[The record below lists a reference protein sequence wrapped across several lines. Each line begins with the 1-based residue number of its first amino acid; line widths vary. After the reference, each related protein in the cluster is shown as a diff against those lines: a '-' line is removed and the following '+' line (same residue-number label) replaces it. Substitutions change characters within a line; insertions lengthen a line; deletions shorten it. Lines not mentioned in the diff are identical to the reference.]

1 MWHHN
6 TLLVSLLLWLLV
18 LFVILFSLSLLNL
31 DFPQGLVLCPLL
43 LTLYVL
49 SQSNCIKAHNFNYKF
64 CRVSYSVCLQPQSP
78 LRAAEHRPLHLF
90 SSEAPQTLSTKHVS
104 HSGVLPSPPLQGLS
118 PLPSSDPAQHL
129 AVFFDR
135 PPLFTSCLI
144 HHQVL
149 LTLPPKSLS
158 KQPLT
163 LHIFHYYPNPNQGI
177 SCMDYNHLFPQQMHS
192 SHPVS
197 LPLHIHSA
205 DKMIL
210 CRHFILL
217 PLLEMPQW
225 LSTTFST
232 KTNILFSKP
241 TKLSTIW

>member
-1 MWHHN
+1 MFSPKVIILKPTTSITNSAGCLTVFVSSLDLPSELQNTDLSTCSAQRLLRLCPPNMWVTLVFFHHLLYRDCLHCHPVTQPN
-6 TLLVSLLLWLLV
+6 TWQ
-18 LFVILFSLSLLNL
+18 FSLT
-31 DFPQGLVLCPLL
+31 G
-43 LTLYVL
+43 
-49 SQSNCIKAHNFNYKF
+49 
-64 CRVSYSVCLQPQSP
+64 
-78 LRAAEHRPLHLF
+78 
-90 SSEAPQTLSTKHVS
+90 
-104 HSGVLPSPPLQGLS
+104 
-118 PLPSSDPAQHL
+118 
-129 AVFFDR
+129 

-163 LHIFHYYPNPNQGI
+163 LHILHYYPNPNQGI
-177 SCMDYNHLFPQQMHS
+177 SCMDYNRLFPQQMHS

-217 PLLEMPQW
+217 PLLEMPQR